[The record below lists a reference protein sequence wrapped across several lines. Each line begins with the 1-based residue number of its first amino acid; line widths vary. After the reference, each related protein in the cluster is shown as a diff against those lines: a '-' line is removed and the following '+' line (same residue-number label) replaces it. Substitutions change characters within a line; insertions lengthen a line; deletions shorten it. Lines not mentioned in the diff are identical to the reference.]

1 MGAGVEVG
9 RGTGEGLE
17 VSRGGG
23 GAGVRGG
30 VGGAPGRG
38 HRLSGQGTWGLVGG
52 AGGERAGAGAG
63 GAKGAGRRRGCRA
76 GAGRRG
82 WGKWVGR
89 RREGGGPGEPRGRSR
104 AAAAAVAVAVA
115 AAVATGERVA
125 GAGAMSWAGAAQ
137 GAADA
142 ARGLR
147 VDGLPPLPKSLS
159 GLLHSAAGGGA
170 AGGWR
175 HLERL
180 YAQKSRIQDELSRGG
195 ASGGGARAAG
205 LPAKPPNLDAALAL
219 LRKEMVR
226 GAPRAGPG
234 RGPGAGGVGVLLRP
248 GSPSRASSPG
258 PALCSGS
265 PRAPPPLSG
274 SVAPAR
280 REGTDLS
287 GAPCYP
293 VLCPRSDPHPGAPP
307 PREKAVFGV
316 PPPRVRP
323 QLARKPAGGAAWG
336 SLVAGGGRGSVTR
349 LGRGRPPGSGRG
361 VPCGGRFRAVCD
373 CVFLPRRGQFCPRE
387 CRQRIGTARA
397 PSPAP
402 KAPRAESDYC
412 GMAPAPDGCEGGRS
426 AHPLRA

>member
-82 WGKWVGR
+82 RGKWVGR

-307 PREKAVFGV
+307 P
-316 PPPRVRP
+316 
-323 QLARKPAGGAAWG
+323 
-336 SLVAGGGRGSVTR
+336 
-349 LGRGRPPGSGRG
+349 
-361 VPCGGRFRAVCD
+361 
-373 CVFLPRRGQFCPRE
+373 
-387 CRQRIGTARA
+387 
-397 PSPAP
+397 
-402 KAPRAESDYC
+402 
-412 GMAPAPDGCEGGRS
+412 
-426 AHPLRA
+426 